1 MSFNRSI
8 VTYFVAIAAL
18 MFGACGA
25 KQDGPSEEAVAVA
38 ERSSCSLESLRGLPD
53 VRLTSVTEEAA
64 PVPHCKVSGVIGAET
79 HFELLL
85 PETWNGKFAMGGGGG
100 FVGSVM
106 NTSLMYGSLQAGY
119 ATVGTDTGHQGHPLD
134 ASWALNNLERL
145 VSFGHQAVH
154 RTAVTAKALIK
165 DYYGAEIA
173 RKSLGA
179 TSPAVRA
186 AAARP

>member
-64 PVPHCKVSGVIGAET
+64 PVPHCKVAGGTGTET
-79 HFELLL
+79 NFELLL
-85 PETWNGKFAMGGGGG
+85 RKTWKGKFMTGSGGIVKG
-100 FVGSVM
+100 
-106 NTSLMYGSLQAGY
+106 
-119 ATVGTDTGHQGHPLD
+119 
-134 ASWALNNLERL
+134 
-145 VSFGHQAVH
+145 VSAQVL
-154 RTAVTAKALIK
+154 T
-165 DYYGAEIA
+165 Y
-173 RKSLGA
+173 
-179 TSPAVRA
+179 A
-186 AAARP
+186 AADFPLAQIHGAAPSSMLD